1 MRGRGLSMVVAVGF
15 YWFLL
20 IFIGF
25 YWFLLIDFLSKFNL
39 FQNSIYFKIQFISKF
54 NSFQNSIHFKIQFIS
69 KTISCQKFILLL
81 LIYDAA
87 RQNLTSLYMTSRAK
101 IKAPANKPGLRS
113 RELTQQAYNP
123 SEFPS
128 YPQSSHQ
135 PSQAFQLRQDS
146 SEERG

>member
-1 MRGRGLSMVVAVGF
+1 MRGRGLSMVVAVGWQ
-15 YWFLL
+15 WFLL

-25 YWFLLIDFLSKFNL
+25 YRFLLIDFSRKIQPFSKFNPFQNSAYFKIQIISKFNL
-39 FQNSIYFKIQFISKF
+39 
-54 NSFQNSIHFKIQFIS
+54 FQNSIHFKIQFVS
-69 KTISCQKFILLL
+69 NFYYRL
-81 LIYDAA
+81 YDAA
-87 RQNLTSLYMTSRAK
+87 PENLTSPYMTSRAK
-101 IKAPANKPGLRS
+101 RKAPANKPGLRS
-113 RELTQQAYNP
+113 RELTQRAYNP